1 MKIVQ
6 YWCLTARPSAPP
18 WDYNK
23 THLSSPVPTAASHLS
38 KALKLRSCQTHFDLH
53 DRKWECC
60 TYFSSADTDNDL
72 PAPCVHIPKRDTRL
86 TFIICTDQ
94 TRDIIYSIWCQS
106 IVWSKIKYTPDP
118 IVQCTYRPKFKKL
131 FSDLNL
137 PPNQLY
143 TSNLQIES
151 THRVKKH
158 HIVITRILRCPNFG
172 FTLYRVCI
180 SLI

>member
-1 MKIVQ
+1 MRPVKIKKNIPTYLICQVSEGKIMKIVQ

-60 TYFSSADTDNDL
+60 TYFSSADADNDL

-86 TFIICTDQ
+86 TFIICADQ
-94 TRDIIYSIWCQS
+94 TRDTVWCQS
-106 IVWSKIKYTPDP
+106 IVWLEINRHSHYLSDRCTLSKADFTCPL
-118 IVQCTYRPKFKKL
+118 TRP
-131 FSDLNL
+131 
-137 PPNQLY
+137 
-143 TSNLQIES
+143 
-151 THRVKKH
+151 
-158 HIVITRILRCPNFG
+158 
-172 FTLYRVCI
+172 
-180 SLI
+180 